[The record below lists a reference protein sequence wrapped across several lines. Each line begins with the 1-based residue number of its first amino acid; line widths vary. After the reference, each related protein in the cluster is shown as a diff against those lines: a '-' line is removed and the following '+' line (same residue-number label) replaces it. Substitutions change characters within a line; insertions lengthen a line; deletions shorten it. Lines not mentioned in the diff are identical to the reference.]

1 MSNSISKIFESLLSE
16 LIASDEV
23 IDDYQFGVQKGV
35 STAFCTHVFKSTV
48 DCYRLN
54 GSHDF
59 CCFIDFKKAFD
70 NVDYWLLFR
79 KLIDSN
85 CFQSCLARVLSHW
98 YSNQQVAVHWQNSYS
113 QCFGISRGC

>member
-1 MSNSISKIFESLLSE
+1 MVISL
-16 LIASDEV
+16 ASR
-23 IDDYQFGVQKGV
+23 K
-35 STAFCTHVFKSTV
+35 VFLQLFAHMYLRVLFT
-48 DCYRLN
+48 
-54 GSHDF
+54 GSHVF

-98 YSNQQVAVHWQNSYS
+98 YSNQQVAVHWQNSYTHS
-113 QCFGISRGC
+113 ALVYLVDVRQGGILSPYLFKYCMSETC